1 MYQPEDNFNSDRQQ
15 DDNSA
20 KNLSNIDANISASNV
35 AARQQQIARVF
46 IKLIAIGLV
55 FGAVLGS
62 GLYYL
67 LHKFGL
73 TTKPYQLQQE
83 RIEPEKQQPVQP
95 LPEIKLHSPGREKT
109 G

>member
-20 KNLSNIDANISASNV
+20 QNLSNIDANLSAENV
-35 AARQQQIARVF
+35 AARQQQIAKVF
-46 IKLIAIGLV
+46 IKLIVIGLV
-55 FGAVLGS
+55 CGAVLGS

-73 TTKPYQLQQE
+73 TTKPYQLKQE
-83 RIEPEKQQPVQP
+83 RIEPEKQQPFQP
-95 LPEIKLHSPGREKT
+95 LEEIKLHSAGSDQK